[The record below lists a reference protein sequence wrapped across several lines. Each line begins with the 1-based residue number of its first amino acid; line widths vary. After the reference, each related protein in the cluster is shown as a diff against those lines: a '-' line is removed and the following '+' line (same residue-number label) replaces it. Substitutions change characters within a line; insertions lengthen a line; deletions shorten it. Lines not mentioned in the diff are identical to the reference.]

1 MEVSAGPSNST
12 KRSLIDVNDSQ
23 YEETIDEWLRLT
35 DDLSDCDMDF
45 DDEICLPKTQPRN
58 ASAEPAAE
66 TDLNSYEVSVLL
78 EEDAHNDFARR
89 QFVPT
94 DSVLTESGIR
104 SRFIKDFN

>member
-45 DDEICLPKTQPRN
+45 DDKICLPKTEPRN
-58 ASAEPAAE
+58 ASVEPAAK
-66 TDLNSYEVSVLL
+66 TDLTSYEVGVLL
-78 EEDAHNDFARR
+78 EENIHNDFATR

-94 DSVLTESGIR
+94 DC
-104 SRFIKDFN
+104 